1 MDLSCIGGCL
11 PLFVLAVVF
20 DLVGFVV
27 LFVGV
32 FANLQVDGRFYGDFL
47 IHTGAIIVFCSLAWW
62 LMWYVGNIKVAKEG
76 VKTGRASTA
85 HSFKQL
91 ARKLTERISRSQRTD
106 EEQSVMKT
114 IGGGGG
120 GGGGE
125 GDVGQKAAS
134 PHHPGSTVTWGKST
148 CYHNRGYEE
157 DKDEKSS
164 VEEKK
169 CDLETANAENL
180 LLHVYGRVSQ
190 RTHLWTDEILCQDLQ
205 LATVTSREDHA
216 LL

>member
-1 MDLSCIGGCL
+1 MDLSFIGGCL
-11 PLFVLAVVF
+11 PLFVLAIVF
-20 DLVGFVV
+20 DLVGFIV
-27 LFVGV
+27 LFVGI

-47 IHTGAIIVFCSLAWW
+47 ILTGALIVFCSLAWW

-76 VKTGRASTA
+76 ARRGRASTA

-91 ARKLTERISRSQRTD
+91 ARKLTERISKSQRRD

-114 IGGGGG
+114 VGG

-134 PHHPGSTVTWGKST
+134 PHHPGSKVTWGKST
-148 CYHNRGYEE
+148 CYHNHGYEE
-157 DKDEKSS
+157 DKDEKNS

-169 CDLETANAENL
+169 SDLEAANVENL
-180 LLHVYGRVSQ
+180 L
-190 RTHLWTDEILCQDLQ
+190 
-205 LATVTSREDHA
+205 
-216 LL
+216 

>member
-1 MDLSCIGGCL
+1 MDLSFIGGCL
-11 PLFVLAVVF
+11 PLFVLAIVF
-20 DLVGFVV
+20 DLVGFIV
-27 LFVGV
+27 LFVGI

-47 IHTGAIIVFCSLAWW
+47 ILTGALIVFCSLAWW

-76 VKTGRASTA
+76 ARRGRASTA

-91 ARKLTERISRSQRTD
+91 ARKLTERISKSQRRD

-114 IGGGGG
+114 VGGG

-134 PHHPGSTVTWGKST
+134 PHHPGSKVTWGKST
-148 CYHNRGYEE
+148 CYHNHGYEE
-157 DKDEKSS
+157 DKDEKNS

-169 CDLETANAENL
+169 SDLEAANVENL
-180 LLHVYGRVSQ
+180 L
-190 RTHLWTDEILCQDLQ
+190 
-205 LATVTSREDHA
+205 
-216 LL
+216 